1 MRPEIVSDRHS
12 CDPGAHRN
20 QHCANRRRARR
31 VGARNPPLN
40 RLSYRCNLESVT
52 DIAETLLAR
61 SWIVVLARL
70 PAEPARHRMA
80 LWRELRRSGAIALGQ
95 GVWAVPDL
103 PAVRPLLERVSGL
116 VDTAGGTL
124 LRLAAKGY
132 ADEDVAR
139 LEQSYA
145 TARKEEWAEF
155 AADCGKYL
163 AELDKEE
170 RLGKYTLAELE
181 EEEQSLDRLRRW
193 YRELRSRDLL
203 GVPATTDSATML
215 KQCEERFEAYADH
228 VYTTLSGTTG

>member
-1 MRPEIVSDRHS
+1 VTEIS
-12 CDPGAHRN
+12 
-20 QHCANRRRARR
+20 
-31 VGARNPPLN
+31 
-40 RLSYRCNLESVT
+40 
-52 DIAETLLAR
+52 ETSSAR
-61 SWIVVLARL
+61 SWVVVLARL

-80 LWRELRRSGAIALGQ
+80 LWRELRRSGAIPLGQ
-95 GVWAVPDL
+95 AVWAVPDL

-116 VDTAGGTL
+116 VETAGGTL

-132 ADEDVAR
+132 AEEDVAR

-145 TARKEEWAEF
+145 TAREEEWAEF
-155 AADCGKYL
+155 VADCGKYL

-170 RLGKYTLAELE
+170 RIGKYTLAELE

-215 KQCEERFEAYADH
+215 KQCEERFEAYADQ
-228 VYTTLSGTTG
+228 VYTILSSTIG